1 MMISNLKKCTT
12 VAFGI
17 MLLGVVSG
25 CADRVSLAEQ
35 EMANI
40 RSQPAQPIEP
50 PPAPKV
56 IEDYDYAANKIRSPF
71 VPQSLLDLQARIANT
86 PSVKPDENRI
96 KDELENFE
104 LSELVYRG
112 KVIAPNG
119 SEYGLVQARDGIV
132 RDVQV
137 GDYMGKNHG
146 RIVEITSTQ
155 INLIEIVTDAK
166 LGYVEKSANLI
177 TPN

>member
-1 MMISNLKKCTT
+1 MMVVNLKKYTS
-12 VAFGI
+12 VAFSV
-17 MLLGVVSG
+17 MLLGVMSG
-25 CADRVSLAEQ
+25 CTDRVSLAEQ
-35 EMANI
+35 EMAKI
-40 RSQPAQPIEP
+40 RSLPAKPIEP
-50 PPAPKV
+50 PPTPKV
-56 IEDYDYAANKIRSPF
+56 IEDYDYAANNVRSPF

-86 PSVKPDENRI
+86 PSVRPDDNRI

-112 KVIAPNG
+112 KVVAPNG
-119 SEYGLVQARDGIV
+119 NEYGLVQARDGIV

-155 INLIEIVTDAK
+155 INLIEIVEDAK